1 MLRVI
6 NDWIFCWTQPV
17 TPEFDFEYAD
27 ICTRWSYMLT
37 WTYSII
43 FMFIG
48 LAIFK
53 TGNAGLARVR
63 QLAGGLTTVASVAAS
78 QIASTGTNKKKKK
91 E

>member
-1 MLRVI
+1 
-6 NDWIFCWTQPV
+6 
-17 TPEFDFEYAD
+17 
-27 ICTRWSYMLT
+27 MLT

-53 TGNAGLARVR
+53 TGNAGLARVK
-63 QLAGGLTTVASVAAS
+63 QIIGTVSAVAGVADVGKQMQTKS
-78 QIASTGTNKKKKK
+78 KKKN